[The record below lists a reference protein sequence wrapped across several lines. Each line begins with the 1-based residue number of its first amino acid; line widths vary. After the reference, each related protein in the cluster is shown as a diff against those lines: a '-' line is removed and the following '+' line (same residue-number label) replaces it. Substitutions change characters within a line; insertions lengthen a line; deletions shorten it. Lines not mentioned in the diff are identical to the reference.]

1 MGKSARQ
8 YTTTFARAQTY
19 IEAAVEYKHLP
30 ARKRHLHAVDLAKVM
45 AFGMAHGYVNASV
58 GTKIVYDVLL
68 KDYQLACNALAKKSS
83 TERSHRDSCSWSFV

>member
-19 IEAAVEYKHLP
+19 IEASVEYKHLS
-30 ARKRHLHAVDLAKVM
+30 ARKRHLHVVDLAKVM

-68 KDYQLACNALAKKSS
+68 KDYQLACNALAKNQ
-83 TERSHRDSCSWSFV
+83 HRAQPP